1 MRHRCSPLAAFA
13 LLLVQPTAVGIAPC
27 TAGRRFYTAFGWNS
41 NCQLAPLSEPAKG
54 KNLSA
59 LNFTCADG
67 GLSNVVPLVHTRSLS
82 PASVPCTVNPHG
94 VRDGSCSPPAGP
106 TDSTSEG
113 GGWPNGTQLQP
124 VGRRALHIKGADV
137 ALVWD
142 WADNIAPLH
151 GLQKH
156 CAQPASAHR
165 QWCPRSAQRNGVC
178 PFPGIWWPHGTA
190 ALTAASTQYFRA
202 FAAAGGVIDEL
213 VQDTEIGEDHWSSKI
228 TGDTS
233 EQAMLCANLRWA
245 AIEADPRWPQ
255 ALSELEARGFAMG
268 AGQTLAEAMNVSSLN
283 RARSHGEVGGWTRN
297 QAVLNQF
304 VLELCTPTTIAG
316 IRTAFPRRSS
326 NDPANRGQDLGQGG
340 RGAGARGLSTH
351 IGF

>member
-113 GGWPNGTQLQP
+113 SGRERLGLSWNPTPAAHFALP
-124 VGRRALHIKGADV
+124 VAATTT
-137 ALVWD
+137 A
-142 WADNIAPLH
+142 
-151 GLQKH
+151 
-156 CAQPASAHR
+156 AQGEARPASA
-165 QWCPRSAQRNGVC
+165 P
-178 PFPGIWWPHGTA
+178 
-190 ALTAASTQYFRA
+190 
-202 FAAAGGVIDEL
+202 D
-213 VQDTEIGEDHWSSKI
+213 
-228 TGDTS
+228 
-233 EQAMLCANLRWA
+233 
-245 AIEADPRWPQ
+245 
-255 ALSELEARGFAMG
+255 
-268 AGQTLAEAMNVSSLN
+268 
-283 RARSHGEVGGWTRN
+283 
-297 QAVLNQF
+297 
-304 VLELCTPTTIAG
+304 
-316 IRTAFPRRSS
+316 
-326 NDPANRGQDLGQGG
+326 
-340 RGAGARGLSTH
+340 RGA
-351 IGF
+351 